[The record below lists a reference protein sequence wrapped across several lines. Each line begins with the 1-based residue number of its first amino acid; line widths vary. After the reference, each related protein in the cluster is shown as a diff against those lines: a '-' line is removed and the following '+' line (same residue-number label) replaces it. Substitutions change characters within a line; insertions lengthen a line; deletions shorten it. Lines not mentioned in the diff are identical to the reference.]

1 MYKMALPIYVNKTNS
16 NIAFVRTVN
25 TSIKLVSVV
34 ESVYTTDL
42 KSVAYLRLGGS
53 SPPTDTNFFSIDNKN
68 YVVGR
73 DLYAVGGIL
82 ITSSQVF
89 TT

>member
-1 MYKMALPIYVNKTNS
+1 YNTHLPIYRNRTNS
-16 NIAFVRTVN
+16 VIALLRTINSSINI
-25 TSIKLVSVV
+25 VSVV
-34 ESVYTTDL
+34 ETVYTTDL